1 MNTAQQY
8 RTATICGSMRFFDSM
23 LTVAD
28 ELTRQGFLVFMPF
41 VRKNHNQPVLTRPGS
56 ELEQQYGAAYP
67 RSAVHLD
74 ATPISGDD
82 LDVMHRAK
90 IDLADL
96 VVIVTNDAGYIG
108 ESTATEID
116 YSHRNFKATAYA
128 RVDRVDY
135 RDAIV
140 WLYRTPAGALSPR
153 TGPRAEIAGSA
164 AS

>member
-1 MNTAQQY
+1 MNAPKYQI
-8 RTATICGSMRFFDSM
+8 AVICGSMRLFDDM

-41 VRKNHNQPVLTRPGS
+41 VRKNHNQPVLTRTGS
-56 ELEQQYGAAYP
+56 ELEQQYGAAYA

-74 ATPISGDD
+74 ATPISGEA

-96 VVIVTNDAGYIG
+96 VVIVTNEAGYIG
-108 ESTATEID
+108 ESTAAEID
-116 YSHRNFKATAYA
+116 YSTGKVKPIAYV
-128 RVDRVDY
+128 RVDKVDY
-135 RDAIV
+135 RDAIT
-140 WLYRTPAGALSPR
+140 WLYRNSAGALTAR
-153 TGPRAEIAGSA
+153 TGSRSAITESA